1 MSAADAATL
10 VAANL
15 QLVAIYEDNSS
26 FNYLNLSH
34 FLLAA
39 FFRMSTTGRLPQ
51 AATPRRSGRR

>member
-39 FFRMSTTGRLPQ
+39 YVMSNTIV
-51 AATPRRSGRR
+51 RSQHPVPGAMGNN